1 MLLSFK
7 NLHMLNSRSKSLLYI
22 NGFLSI
28 DVLYSGIEKKQI
40 FTFTNLPKL
49 LIDVKFLLTARLVMR
64 ARRSL

>member
-7 NLHMLNSRSKSLLYI
+7 NLHMLNTRSKSLLYI
-22 NGFLSI
+22 NGFLSV

-49 LIDVKFLLTARLVMR
+49 LIDVKF
-64 ARRSL
+64 

>member
-7 NLHMLNSRSKSLLYI
+7 NLHMLNTQSKSLLYI

-49 LIDVKFLLTARLVMR
+49 LIDVKF
-64 ARRSL
+64 

>member
-7 NLHMLNSRSKSLLYI
+7 NPHMLNTRSKSLLYI
-22 NGFLSI
+22 NGFLSV

-49 LIDVKFLLTARLVMR
+49 LIDVKF
-64 ARRSL
+64 

>member
-7 NLHMLNSRSKSLLYI
+7 NLHMLNTRSKTLLYK